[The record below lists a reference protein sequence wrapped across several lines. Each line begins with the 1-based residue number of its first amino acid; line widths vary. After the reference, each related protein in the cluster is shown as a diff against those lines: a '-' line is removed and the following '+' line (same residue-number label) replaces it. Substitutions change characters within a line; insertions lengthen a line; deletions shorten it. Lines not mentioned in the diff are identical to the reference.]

1 MRKIKV
7 LEMIDRPS
15 LGGGQVA
22 LLSLAAHLDR
32 ERFEVFVGAKD
43 GGPLADEARNLG
55 LRFLPLPFK
64 KKYRPFVVPGIRRI
78 LEKNEIDILHTHG
91 GIAGWFGRRAAL
103 KSKTRVIVHTLH
115 GIHYL
120 HYRNKALGYLCIL
133 LERRL
138 SRRSDAV
145 IFVSEADLKKGE
157 RHGLAP
163 EAKRILIRNGID
175 VAGFRET
182 EILEKKK
189 KELKW
194 MLKLDPPIVGTVA
207 RLHRQK
213 GVIDLV
219 QAAAEIHRS
228 SPQAK
233 IVVVGGGP
241 LEQALRKKAH
251 QLGLERF
258 FIMLEERADAREL
271 LSLFDIFVLPSLW
284 EGLPLVLLE
293 AAALGKPIVATNID
307 GVREVIREG
316 ETGLLVEPGN
326 AGALAEAVLRLLRDR
341 NFAAGLAERAKASI
355 PSRFQLSRMVEETE
369 QLYMRLFERRKS
381 INPSN

>member
-1 MRKIKV
+1 
-7 LEMIDRPS
+7 
-15 LGGGQVA
+15 
-22 LLSLAAHLDR
+22 
-32 ERFEVFVGAKD
+32 
-43 GGPLADEARNLG
+43 
-55 LRFLPLPFK
+55 
-64 KKYRPFVVPGIRRI
+64 
-78 LEKNEIDILHTHG
+78 
-91 GIAGWFGRRAAL
+91 
-103 KSKTRVIVHTLH
+103 
-115 GIHYL
+115 
-120 HYRNKALGYLCIL
+120 
-133 LERRL
+133 
-138 SRRSDAV
+138 
-145 IFVSEADLKKGE
+145 
-157 RHGLAP
+157 
-163 EAKRILIRNGID
+163 
-175 VAGFRET
+175 
-182 EILEKKK
+182 
-189 KELKW
+189 

-258 FIMLEERADAREL
+258 FIMLGERADAREL